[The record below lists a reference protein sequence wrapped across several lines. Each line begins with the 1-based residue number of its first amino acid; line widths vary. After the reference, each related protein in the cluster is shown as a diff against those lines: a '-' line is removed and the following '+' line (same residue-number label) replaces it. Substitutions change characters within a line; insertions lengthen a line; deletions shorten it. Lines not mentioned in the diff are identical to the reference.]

1 MGPGSSTANSIGR
14 IAVNISAIVPALNE
28 EAEIGDT
35 VGALF
40 RQRHVAEVLV
50 VDGGST
56 DNTVQLAEAAGA
68 RVMGEER
75 GRGPQLHAGALAA
88 EGEVLWFVHADT
100 RVGPRASGLVL
111 EALANPDV
119 AGGTFTLSF
128 DGDARS
134 SRVMNAVQPL
144 AGPLRLNYGDSTI
157 FLRRETYFALGGF
170 QPYPLFE
177 DVDLIAKMR
186 KSGRFARLPEKVVT
200 SSRRFQEKSLLRT
213 FTRWSVL
220 QSLYW
225 MGVAPETLGRYYAPV
240 RRAGKP

>member
-1 MGPGSSTANSIGR
+1 M
-14 IAVNISAIVPALNE
+14 ISVVIPALNE
-28 EAEIGDT
+28 EAAISPTLE
-35 VGALF
+35 AL
-40 RQRHVAEVLV
+40 QDLPGVAEIIVA
-50 VDGGST
+50 DGGSLDRT
-56 DNTVQLAEAAGA
+56 TEIARSAGA
-68 RVMGEER
+68 RVVKCER

-100 RVGPRASGLVL
+100 RVGPRASERVL
-111 EALANPDV
+111 ETLANPGV
-119 AGGTFTLSF
+119 VGGTFTLSF
-128 DGDARS
+128 DGDAWS

-144 AGPLRLNYGDSTI
+144 AGPLRLFYGDSTI
-157 FLRRETYFALGGF
+157 FLRRGTYFALGGF

-177 DVDLIAKMR
+177 DVDLIAKIR

-200 SSRRFQEKSLLRT
+200 SARRFQEKSLLRT

>member
-1 MGPGSSTANSIGR
+1 M
-14 IAVNISAIVPALNE
+14 ISVVIPALNE
-28 EAEIGDT
+28 GAAISPTLEALQDLPGVAEII
-35 VGALF
+35 
-40 RQRHVAEVLV
+40 VA
-50 VDGGST
+50 DGGSLDRT
-56 DNTVQLAEAAGA
+56 TEIARSAGA
-68 RVMGEER
+68 RVVKCER

-100 RVGPRASGLVL
+100 RVGPRASERVL
-111 EALANPDV
+111 ETLANPGV
-119 AGGTFTLSF
+119 VGGTFTLSF
-128 DGDARS
+128 DGDAWS

-144 AGPLRLNYGDSTI
+144 AGPLRLFYGDSTI
-157 FLRRETYFALGGF
+157 FLRRGTYFALGGF

-177 DVDLIAKMR
+177 DVDLIAKIR

-200 SSRRFQEKSLLRT
+200 SARRFQEKSLLRT

>member
-1 MGPGSSTANSIGR
+1 M
-14 IAVNISAIVPALNE
+14 ISVVIPALNE
-28 EAEIGDT
+28 EAAISPTLE
-35 VGALF
+35 AL
-40 RQRHVAEVLV
+40 QDLPGVAEIIVA
-50 VDGGST
+50 DGGSLDRT
-56 DNTVQLAEAAGA
+56 TEIARSAGA
-68 RVMGEER
+68 RVVKCER

-100 RVGPRASGLVL
+100 RVGPRASERVL
-111 EALANPDV
+111 ETLANPGV
-119 AGGTFTLSF
+119 VGGTFTLSF

-144 AGPLRLNYGDSTI
+144 AGPLRLYYGDSTI

-170 QPYPLFE
+170 RPYPLFE

-200 SSRRFQEKSLLRT
+200 SCRRFQEKSLLRT

-225 MGVAPETLGRYYAPV
+225 MGVAPKTLGRYYAPV
-240 RRAGKP
+240 RRAGTP

>member
-1 MGPGSSTANSIGR
+1 M
-14 IAVNISAIVPALNE
+14 ISVVIPALNE
-28 EAEIGDT
+28 ETAISQTLEALQGLPGVAEII
-35 VGALF
+35 
-40 RQRHVAEVLV
+40 VA
-50 VDGGST
+50 DGGSSDRT
-56 DNTVQLAEAAGA
+56 AEIARSAGVSVV
-68 RVMGEER
+68 RSER

-88 EGEVLWFVHADT
+88 VGDVLWFVHADT
-100 RVGPRASGLVL
+100 RVGPRESERVL
-111 EALANPDV
+111 EWLANTNV
-119 AGGTFTLSF
+119 VGGTFTLSF
-128 DGDARS
+128 DGDAWS

-144 AGPLRLNYGDSTI
+144 AGPLRLFYGDSTI

-186 KSGRFARLPEKVVT
+186 KSGRFVRLPEKVLT

-240 RRAGKP
+240 RRAGNF